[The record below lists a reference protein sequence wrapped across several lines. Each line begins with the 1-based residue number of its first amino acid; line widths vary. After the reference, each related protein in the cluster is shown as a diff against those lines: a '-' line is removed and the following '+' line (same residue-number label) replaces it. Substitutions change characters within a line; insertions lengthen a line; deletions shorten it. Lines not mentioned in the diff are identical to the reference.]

1 MKKTPFKH
9 KEGHVQGARRACSR
23 GKKGMFS
30 KAKHNMLIY

>member
-1 MKKTPFKH
+1 MVINSKG
-9 KEGHVQGARRACSR
+9 EDALQASRRACSR